1 MFWDAKWWK
10 GDMYVRLS
18 TNKCY
23 NEDSNK
29 LNKFW
34 MSCPNIKQKRMQDY
48 LDILEWH
55 TFI

>member
-34 MSCPNIKQKRMQDY
+34 MSCPSIKQKRMQDY